1 VLHTKT
7 EYDQAVTVLDNI
19 LDEIG
24 QQETHPLP
32 DLAETLSLSIEAYD
46 DTPIPMP
53 NASRPAILCTLM
65 EEHGLAQSDLPE
77 VGSQGVVSE
86 ILAGKRDLNVRQI
99 AHLAE
104 RFGVSPVVFIP
115 ISTKTHKPLPTKS
128 RKTHRR

>member
-24 QQETHPLP
+24 QQGTHPLP
-32 DLAETLSLSIEAYD
+32 DLAETLALSIEAYD

-65 EEHGLAQSDLPE
+65 EEHDLAQSDLPE

-86 ILAGKRDLNVRQI
+86 ILAGRRDLNVRQI
-99 AHLAE
+99 AQLAE
-104 RFGVSPVVFIP
+104 RFGVSPAVFMP
-115 ISTKTHKPLPTKS
+115 PPTQKLVPEKTRKP
-128 RKTHRR
+128 HRR